1 MSHSLELKDRVA
13 VELECEPRLDAA
25 LIRVAVDNGVVTLT
39 GVVNSYAQKVAAE
52 RAVKRVP
59 EVKAVASDLEVLLPF
74 SACPKDSELARA
86 VVAGLEWDVMLPDDS
101 VQVRV
106 ADGWVTLEGQLVS
119 ERQRAA
125 AQGAVAR
132 VTGVRGV
139 SDLIR
144 VEPMNSPTDLLDAH
158 GSSPVQAA
166 LGLMT

>member
-13 VELECEPRLDAA
+13 VELECEPGVDAA
-25 LIRVAVDNGVVTLT
+25 FIRVAVDNGVVTLT
-39 GVVNSYAQKVAAE
+39 GVVSSYAEKVAAE
-52 RAVKRVP
+52 RAVKRLP
-59 EVKAVASDLEVLLPF
+59 EVKAVASDLKVRLPF
-74 SACPKDSELARA
+74 AACPEDGELARR
-86 VVAGLEWDVMLPDDS
+86 VVAGLEWDLMLPDDS

-144 VEPMNSPTDLLDAH
+144 VEPMNSPTDLTRIA
-158 GSSPVQAA
+158 AA
-166 LGLMT
+166 LYR

>member
-13 VELECEPRLDAA
+13 VELECEPRVDAA

-39 GVVNSYAQKVAAE
+39 GVVSSYAQKVAAE

-59 EVKAVASDLEVLLPF
+59 EVKAVASDLEVRLPF
-74 SACPKDSELARA
+74 PACPKDSEVARA

-132 VTGVRGV
+132 AAGVRGV

-144 VEPMNSPTDLLDAH
+144 VEPTNSPTDLLDAH
-158 GSSPVQAA
+158 RSSAVQATP
-166 LGLMT
+166 GLMT

>member
-13 VELECEPRLDAA
+13 VELECEPGVDAA
-25 LIRVAVDNGVVTLT
+25 LIRVAVDNGVVRLT
-39 GVVNSYAQKVAAE
+39 GVVSSYAQKVAAE
-52 RAVKRVP
+52 RAVKRLP
-59 EVKAVASDLEVLLPF
+59 EVKAVASDLEVRLPF
-74 SACPKDSELARA
+74 AACPKDSELAGR
-86 VVAGLEWDVMLPDDS
+86 VVAGLEWDLMLPDDS

-144 VEPMNSPTDLLDAH
+144 VEPMNSPTDLTRIA
-158 GSSPVQAA
+158 AA
-166 LGLMT
+166 LYRQPLGS

>member
-1 MSHSLELKDRVA
+1 MSHSLELTARVV
-13 VELECEPRLDAA
+13 VELECEPRVDPA
-25 LIRVAVDNGVVTLT
+25 LIRVTVDNGLVTLS
-39 GVVNSYAQKVAAE
+39 GVVSSYAQKVVAE

-59 EVKAVASDLEVLLPF
+59 EVKAVASNLEVRLPF
-74 SACPKDSELARA
+74 TACPKDSELAQA
-86 VVAGLEWDVMLPDDS
+86 VASGLEWDVMLPDAS

-106 ADGWVTLEGQLVS
+106 ADGWVTLEGQLAT

-144 VEPMNSPTDLLDAH
+144 VEPINSPTDLP
-158 GSSPVQAA
+158 GRVSR
-166 LGLMT
+166 